1 MRIDSRLIHGGAAP
15 PYGLIAGWD
24 VISRFQSQPP
34 VDVEGIANAMGVN
47 VWESGSLGSD
57 VSGKLFRDPINGGS
71 SGYSI
76 LVNSADAFTR
86 KRFTVAHEIAHFML
100 HRDLVGD
107 ITDDTFYRS
116 SLTNAQET
124 AANKLAA
131 EILMPYLLIQSV
143 IESGTNGIKALATI
157 FQVSESAMKIRLGI
171 PIP

>member
-1 MRIDSRLIHGGAAP
+1 MMVDSQLIQGGVPLHA
-15 PYGLIAGWD
+15 LIPGWD
-24 VISRFQSQPP
+24 VIAKFQSKPP
-34 VDVEGIANAMGVN
+34 VDVAGIATAMGIK
-47 VWESGSLGSD
+47 VWESDNLGSD
-57 VSGKLFRDPINGGS
+57 VSGKLFRDPLNGGP

-76 LVNSADAFTR
+76 VVNSADPFTR

-100 HRDLVGD
+100 HRDVLGD

-116 SLTNAQET
+116 SLSSAQET

-131 EILMPYLLIQSV
+131 EILMPYPLIQAV
-143 IESGTNGIKALATI
+143 IASGINGINALATM